1 MSGWMN
7 YGILFGVGLVAGTL
21 NVIAG
26 GGSFL
31 TLPVLI
37 FLGLPANVANATN
50 RVGIVF
56 QNVGAVWAFQRRRVL
71 PRQYLAWT
79 AIPAVAGSLV
89 GAWAALHISDQ
100 AFTRILAVL
109 MIALT
114 LYTLWDPLRRWRGE
128 MVEGSG
134 RQRWLLGVGFVL
146 VGVYG
151 GFVQAGGGFII
162 LAVITMAGIDLVR
175 GNAIKVFCA
184 LLFSAV
190 SIAIFSA
197 AGRVSWP
204 EGISLGLG
212 TLLGGQLGV
221 HLTVLKGHRWVR
233 RVVTVAIVVFALKLW
248 LAP

>member
-1 MSGWMN
+1 MSGWVDH
-7 YGILFGVGLVAGTL
+7 GILFGVGLAAGTL

-37 FLGLPANVANATN
+37 FLGLPAGVANATN

-56 QNVGAVWAFQRRRVL
+56 QNVGAVWAFHRRGVL

-79 AIPAVAGSLV
+79 TIPAVAGAIV
-89 GAWAALHISDQ
+89 GSWAALRISDQ
-100 AFTRILAVL
+100 AFTRVLAIL
-109 MIALT
+109 MITVT
-114 LYTLWDPLRRWRGE
+114 LYSLWDPLRRWRSGIT
-128 MVEGSG
+128 EGSSG
-134 RQRWLLGVGFVL
+134 QRVLLACGFAV

-151 GFVQAGGGFII
+151 GFMQAGVGFIM

-184 LLFSAV
+184 LAFSGV

-197 AGRVSWP
+197 AGRISWP

-212 TLLGGQLGV
+212 TLAGGQLGV
-221 HLTVLKGHRWVR
+221 YLTVLKGHSWVR
-233 RVVTVAIVVFALKLW
+233 GVVTVAIVVFALKLW

>member
-1 MSGWMN
+1 MPAWTDH
-7 YGILFGVGLVAGTL
+7 GILFAVGLAAGTL

-31 TLPVLI
+31 TLPLLI
-37 FLGLPANVANATN
+37 FLGLPAGVANATN

-56 QNVGAVWAFQRRRVL
+56 QNVGAVWAFHRRGVL
-71 PRQYLAWT
+71 PRQFLAWT
-79 AIPAVAGSLV
+79 ALPAIAGALA
-89 GAWAALHISDQ
+89 GTWAALRVSDQ
-100 AFTRILAVL
+100 TFTRILAIL
-109 MIALT
+109 MIAIT
-114 LYTLWDPLRRWRGE
+114 LYTLWDPLRRWRSA
-128 MVEGSG
+128 MSEGSSG
-134 RQRWLLGVGFVL
+134 QRWLLACGFVL

-151 GFVQAGGGFII
+151 GFVQAGVGFIM

-184 LLFSAV
+184 LAFSAV
-190 SIAIFSA
+190 SIVIFSA
-197 AGRVSWP
+197 AGKISWP

-212 TLLGGQLGV
+212 TLAGGQIGV
-221 HLTVLKGHRWVR
+221 HLTVLKGHRWIR